1 MYNTWNYKATTTPS
15 IFSDM
20 ISLYPSISLLKSP
33 WMLSPAFPR
42 QRPVASLVVL
52 LSLIR
57 LPHGLGFVDHA
68 IDLRIAQTTAAADGD
83 GLLLACKM
91 IHIRHRL
98 AIFRYKK
105 SGKWYMN
112 KCWVDADYDFCRA
125 KMEIYWDMA
134 TNMRWLLGNSP
145 AKWPFSAKHND
156 ELTSGFGSPSFAN
169 HISRVLSFPMDPNT
183 SWEGTANPREKIPQ
197 TLPKKAFGS
206 IGRERYI

>member
-1 MYNTWNYKATTTPS
+1 MLVHQRVSFEWLIYFHESRQLGSLGSLSRGDHIPKLFCQVRHHHVNRHHKRHKHMNINIYIYIDYIYNIRKCIIHETKKNTTPRF
-15 IFSDM
+15 FSDL

-91 IHIRHRL
+91 MHIFGTDWQYFDIKKKKWENDIWINAGL
-98 AIFRYKK
+98 MLIMIFV
-105 SGKWYMN
+105 GLKWKY
-112 KCWVDADYDFCRA
+112 
-125 KMEIYWDMA
+125 IGI
-134 TNMRWLLGNSP
+134 WLP
-145 AKWPFSAKHND
+145 
-156 ELTSGFGSPSFAN
+156 
-169 HISRVLSFPMDPNT
+169 I
-183 SWEGTANPREKIPQ
+183 
-197 TLPKKAFGS
+197 
-206 IGRERYI
+206 

>member
-1 MYNTWNYKATTTPS
+1 
-15 IFSDM
+15 M
-20 ISLYPSISLLKSP
+20 ISLYPSISLRKNRHGCFP
-33 WMLSPAFPR
+33 QLSPASQSR
-42 QRPVASLVVL
+42 RPSFADPSPSWTRLRWPCDRSPHRSNHRCCGWWWPASCLQDDTH
-52 LSLIR
+52 S
-57 LPHGLGFVDHA
+57 
-68 IDLRIAQTTAAADGD
+68 AQTGNISI
-83 GLLLACKM
+83 L
-91 IHIRHRL
+91 
-98 AIFRYKK
+98 KK
-105 SGKWYMN
+105 KVGKWYMN

-145 AKWPFSAKHND
+145 AKWRFSAKHDD

-206 IGRERYI
+206 IGRDRERYIYIHKHHNYIYI